1 MLKLKK
7 KNIYIYILRRKTDA
21 SQMYTDESTSQ
32 VLDTFK
38 VAENIC
44 QMQLYLHY
52 GMSFRSMSIL
62 VLRVT

>member
-1 MLKLKK
+1 
-7 KNIYIYILRRKTDA
+7 
-21 SQMYTDESTSQ
+21 MYTDESTSQ